1 VTQRQDPHPIRDFF
15 VGDLV
20 DYAPKDSRDMME
32 RPFFSLAKRKR
43 NQPIEYEDAEKTVYV
58 KVTPNPNYGM
68 ATIWDADILIWCI
81 SRIMADIDRG
91 RNDVER
97 TIYTTPYELLK
108 GIARGTS
115 GADYRDLMNALRRL
129 RNTEVETN
137 IRPGPRRKYAAF
149 KWIEDTEG
157 EGADPGDPTQ
167 LKSISLTIPRWLFNG
182 LRESG
187 GVLTLDREYF
197 LLTGGLEKAVYR
209 IARKHAGSQEH
220 GWLVKMKTLQQK
232 TGSEEVTRNFALR
245 MRKLAAKEGSEDQL
259 PRYRVTMTKAAD
271 GSEAVHFVDRELADH
286 AALMKQEKARE
297 ARQLR
302 IAQENARAALIDEG
316 KNPRQ
321 LTLTGIVDPVAGARR
336 RR

>member
-1 VTQRQDPHPIRDFF
+1 MTQRPDPHPIRDFF

-20 DYAPKDSRDMME
+20 DDAPKDSRDMME

-43 NQPIEYEDAEKTVYV
+43 NVPIEYENDDKSVWV

-81 SRIMADIDRG
+81 SKIMADIDKG
-91 RNDVER
+91 RNDIER

-157 EGADPGDPTQ
+157 EGADPEDPTQ
-167 LKSISLTIPRWLFNG
+167 LKSMSLTVPRWLFNG

-187 GVLTLDREYF
+187 GVLTLDRQYF
-197 LLTGGLEKAVYR
+197 LLTSGVERAVYR
-209 IARKHAGSQEH
+209 IARKHAGAQEH
-220 GWLVKMKTLQQK
+220 GWTVKIKTLQQK
-232 TGSEEVTRNFALR
+232 TGSEEVVRNFALR
-245 MRKLAAKEGSEDQL
+245 LRKIAAKEGSEEQL
-259 PRYRVTMTKAAD
+259 PRYRMTMTKTAD
-271 GSEAVHFVDRELADH
+271 GSDAVHFVDRDIADAVALA
-286 AALMKQEKARE
+286 KQERARE
-297 ARQLR
+297 ARLAR
-302 IAQENARAALIDEG
+302 MAQEDARAALIDAG

-321 LTLTGIVDPVAGARR
+321 LTLTGIDQPSTPARR

>member
-1 VTQRQDPHPIRDFF
+1 MTQRQDPHPLRDFF

-43 NQPIEYEDAEKTVYV
+43 NVPIEYESEDKSVYV
-58 KVTPNPNYGM
+58 KVTPNPLHGM

-81 SRIMADIDRG
+81 SKIMADIDKG
-91 RNDVER
+91 RNDVDR
-97 TIYTTPYELLK
+97 TIYTTPYEILK

-137 IRPGPRRKYAAF
+137 IRPVGKRKYAVF

-157 EGADPGDPTQ
+157 EGADSLDPSQ

-182 LRESG
+182 LKMSG

-197 LLTGGLEKAVYR
+197 LMTSGVERAVYR
-209 IARKHAGSQEH
+209 IARKHAGAQEQ
-220 GWLVKMKTLQQK
+220 GWTAKVKTLQQK
-232 TGSEEVTRNFALR
+232 TGSEEAARNFALR
-245 MRKLAAKEGSEDQL
+245 MRRIAAKEGTEEQL
-259 PRYRVTMTKAAD
+259 PRYRMTMTKTVD
-271 GSEAVHFVDRELADH
+271 GSEAVHFVDRAIGDM
-286 AALMKQEKARE
+286 AALVKQERARD
-297 ARQLR
+297 ARLAR
-302 IAQENARAALIDEG
+302 IAQEDARAADIDAG
-316 KNPRQ
+316 KRPRQ
-321 LTLTGIVDPVAGARR
+321 LTLEGLDEPKPAARR

>member
-1 VTQRQDPHPIRDFF
+1 MTQRPDPHPIRDFF

-43 NQPIEYEDAEKTVYV
+43 NQPIEYEDADKTVYV

-157 EGADPGDPTQ
+157 EGADPDDPTQ

-220 GWLVKMKTLQQK
+220 GWLVKIKTLQQK

-245 MRKLAAKEGSEDQL
+245 MRKLAAKEGSEEQL

-271 GSEAVHFVDRELADH
+271 GSEAVHFVDRQLADH
-286 AALMKQEKARE
+286 AALVKQEKARE

-302 IAQENARAALIDEG
+302 IAQEDARAALIDEG
-316 KNPRQ
+316 KSPRQ
-321 LTLTGIVDPVAGARR
+321 LTLTGIAEPISRARR

>member
-115 GADYRDLMNALRRL
+115 RGRDQHPARS
-129 RNTEVETN
+129 ETQ
-137 IRPGPRRKYAAF
+137 IRCV
-149 KWIEDTEG
+149 
-157 EGADPGDPTQ
+157 Q
-167 LKSISLTIPRWLFNG
+167 
-182 LRESG
+182 
-187 GVLTLDREYF
+187 
-197 LLTGGLEKAVYR
+197 
-209 IARKHAGSQEH
+209 
-220 GWLVKMKTLQQK
+220 
-232 TGSEEVTRNFALR
+232 
-245 MRKLAAKEGSEDQL
+245 
-259 PRYRVTMTKAAD
+259 
-271 GSEAVHFVDRELADH
+271 VDRGH
-286 AALMKQEKARE
+286 
-297 ARQLR
+297 
-302 IAQENARAALIDEG
+302 
-316 KNPRQ
+316 
-321 LTLTGIVDPVAGARR
+321 RR
-336 RR
+336 GGG